1 MGALDGLTGAYRL
14 TPAFVKPSQL
24 LLDPNNPRLVTS
36 ASQVRS
42 YAPEEI
48 QAAEVQQRILESVC
62 KKEHDVRRLIDSIG
76 EIGFI
81 GGLHEMVVK
90 PLSQGGPYLVLE
102 GNRRTAAIQHL
113 LRDPIKLRPDVKNSL
128 DRIEVKVFDYIPN
141 SLHDEEKVVNVLLE
155 TIHID
160 GPREW
165 GALERASYVSRTY
178 FGLAGDAAFPFNL
191 PVAREVAERFKQSVK
206 GIRKAMVICRT
217 YEQLKKAYPDL
228 SSASFSL
235 IDLATS
241 TRAVAQPYF
250 ELDSDMCQLSEKGV
264 ERFVELVLAPNPP
277 VHNPKL
283 FRQFAEIFE
292 DGTPYEVEQIV
303 SRERPV
309 EQVIE
314 ALRRRKERRAFRSDL
329 ETIREKIDELRV
341 ADFNGTEA
349 EKTLI
354 RSIHRIV
361 DKRLLP
367 LLG

>member
-1 MGALDGLTGAYRL
+1 M
-14 TPAFVKPSQL
+14 
-24 LLDPNNPRLVTS
+24 
-36 ASQVRS
+36 
-42 YAPEEI
+42 
-48 QAAEVQQRILESVC
+48 
-62 KKEHDVRRLIDSIG
+62 
-76 EIGFI
+76 
-81 GGLHEMVVK
+81 
-90 PLSQGGPYLVLE
+90 
-102 GNRRTAAIQHL
+102 
-113 LRDPIKLRPDVKNSL
+113 
-128 DRIEVKVFDYIPN
+128 
-141 SLHDEEKVVNVLLE
+141 
-155 TIHID
+155 
-160 GPREW
+160 
-165 GALERASYVSRTY
+165 SRTY